1 MSFPIILLAL
11 LPICSTFIGGFVV
24 YKWRR
29 DLHPWLS
36 LSGGVLLGVAFLDLL
51 PEAFATGF
59 RNGLSPQ
66 IVGATGLAAILLF
79 HILDKIVPVHGHH
92 EHVPGVPAEPCSNE
106 LHHEHLFS
114 SEGRAWIRASGFVIH
129 SFFDGLAIGG
139 SFLIDPKLGLLI
151 VFAVIM
157 HDFSDGMSTVTVLRN
172 ALGPHRKQSALVM
185 LGIDA
190 LSPFIGALVGIRL
203 APSGGSIALMLAFF
217 SGFFIFLSLSEL
229 LPQAHA
235 QTNSRQQSLALTVL
249 GIAII
254 AIIQRVAFV

>member
-1 MSFPIILLAL
+1 MTLPLFLFAL
-11 LPICSTFIGGFVV
+11 LPICSTFIGGYVV
-24 YKWRR
+24 YKWRS

-36 LSGGVLLGVAFLDLL
+36 LSGGILLGVAFLDLL
-51 PEAFATGF
+51 PQAFDTGF
-59 RNGLSPQ
+59 LHGLSPQ
-66 IVGATGLAAILLF
+66 VIGATALVAILLF

-92 EHVPGVPAEPCSNE
+92 EHASGIPAEPCTNE
-106 LHHEHLFS
+106 LHKKIS
-114 SEGRAWIRASGFVIH
+114 APSEGRAWIRASGFVVH

-139 SFLIDPKLGLLI
+139 SFLVDPKLGLLI
-151 VFAVIM
+151 VLAVVM

-172 ALGPHRKQSALVM
+172 ALAPHRKRSALTM

-190 LSPFIGALVGIRL
+190 VAPFIGAIVGYRL
-203 APSGGSIALMLAFF
+203 APSEGAIALMLAFF

-254 AIIQRVAFV
+254 AIVQRVALV